1 MSTPTTSFGREAAA
15 ALSRSKNEPGWLVAW
30 REEAGELSSKLEL
43 PQPEKM
49 PLARWTLD
57 QYGANRPGTSV
68 ASAADLP
75 ASIAQL
81 LPEDAQGALI
91 VQHNSSV
98 VYIRLSNELKSQ
110 GVILSSLEE
119 AARTHEQLVR
129 DHLMTEYKKDEHK
142 LAAVHAALWN
152 GGVFLYVPRN
162 VDIEFPIQALMFADD
177 AEATFMP
184 HILVVADSN
193 SRVSFVEQA
202 ATLLNGVEDKTLL
215 HNSAVEIFAKA
226 GAHVRYAAV
235 HHMDTGVVDVAY
247 RRAVLANDARVEW
260 IIGDLHNGNTLTDT
274 KSVLRGNGST
284 SDSKIISVGTGSQR
298 MSLTTGAVHFGKS
311 SESDMVTRAVMKD
324 EATAIINGVTK
335 IEHGATKANGQQTE
349 KVLMLSPKARGDANP
364 ILLIDEDDVKAGHA
378 ASVGQVNAEQV
389 YYLMSRGVSRKE
401 AERLIIH
408 GFLDPVVSEIPLAGL
423 REQMHRI
430 LERKLG

>member
-15 ALSRSKNEPGWLVAW
+15 AVSRSKNEPAWLVAW
-30 REEAGELSSKLEL
+30 REEAGELASRLEL
-43 PQPEKM
+43 PNPEKM

-57 QYGANRPGTSV
+57 QYGTSRPGTPVS
-68 ASAADLP
+68 STADLP
-75 ASIAQL
+75 AAIAGL
-81 LPEDAQGALI
+81 LPEDTQGALI

-98 VYIRLSNELKSQ
+98 IYTRLSNELKAQ
-110 GVILSSLEE
+110 GVVLTSLEE

-129 DHLMTEYKKDEHK
+129 DHLMTEYKQDEHK

-162 VDIEFPIQALMFADD
+162 VDIEFPIQALLFADD

-184 HILVVADSN
+184 HILIVADTN

-202 ATLLNGVEDKTLL
+202 ASLLDGEGKELL

-235 HHMDTGVVDVAY
+235 HHMDAGVVDVAY

-260 IIGDLHNGNTLTDT
+260 IVGDLHNGNTLTDT
-274 KSVLRGNGST
+274 KSLLKGNGST
-284 SDSKIISVGTGSQR
+284 SDTKIISVGTGSQR

-311 SESDMVTRAVMKD
+311 SESDMVTRAVMKE
-324 EATAIINGVTK
+324 EATAIINGITK

-349 KVLMLSPKARGDANP
+349 RVLMLSPKARGDANP

-423 REQMHRI
+423 REQLHSI

>member
-15 ALSRSKNEPGWLVAW
+15 AVSRSKHEPEWLIAW
-30 REEAGELSSKLEL
+30 REEAGELASKLEL
-43 PQPEKM
+43 PKPEKM
-49 PLARWTLD
+49 PIHRWNLD
-57 QYGANRPGTSV
+57 QYGSHRPGKAVTS
-68 ASAADLP
+68 ASDLP
-75 ASIAQL
+75 GEITEL
-81 LPEDAQGALI
+81 LQEDKQGALI

-98 VYIRLSNELKSQ
+98 VFTRLSNELKSQ
-110 GVILSSLEE
+110 GVVLSSLEE
-119 AARTHEQLVR
+119 AARTHEKLVR
-129 DHLMTEYKKDEHK
+129 EYLMTAYAKDEHK

-152 GGVFLYVPRN
+152 GGVFLYVPKN
-162 VDIEFPIQALMFADD
+162 VDIEFPIQALMYADD

-184 HILVVADSN
+184 HILIVAESN

-202 ATLLNGVEDKTLL
+202 ATPVQDKGQAML
-215 HNSAVEIFAKA
+215 HNSAVEIFAKS

-235 HHMDTGVVDVAY
+235 HHMDTEMIDIAY
-247 RRAVLANDARVEW
+247 RRAVIDNDARVEW

-274 KSVLRGNGST
+274 KSVLKGNGST

-298 MSLTTGAVHFGKS
+298 MSLTTQAVHIGKS

-378 ASVGQVNAEQV
+378 ASVGQVNADQV
-389 YYLMSRGVSRKE
+389 HYLMSRGISRKE

-408 GFLDPVVSEIPLAGL
+408 GFLDPVVAEIPLAGL
-423 REQMHRI
+423 RDQLHRI